1 MTMFTPSA
9 LLDAVIKKLIETK
22 GSLLV
27 DPWIQNMQAIVVQDG
42 QLVAAVANE
51 LSRDTLNTHFYDIL
65 CDLCTQLSGTE
76 LKPLFL
82 LPDEVEQWRSEHD
95 NSVYSGYTFDR
106 YIVGNNNRF
115 AHAAAL
121 AVAKKPASLYNP
133 LFIYGGSGLG
143 KTHLLFAIASYIR
156 RSTPSAKI
164 VYIKSEDF
172 MNELVAAIDTGF
184 APFREKYRKAD
195 LLLVDDVQFLS
206 GKDRMQEEFFNTFET
221 LHQAGKQIVL
231 TCDRPPKEMAGLE
244 TRLVTRFESGLLADI
259 KAPDLETRMALVKS
273 KAILYDVDLSQEV
286 IEVIAENITNNVRE
300 LEGAVKKISAI
311 HKLMGIP
318 ITRDMA
324 MDAIQDLFTS
334 RPGLRPT
341 PQLILDE
348 VARFYGLP
356 AERIKSK
363 GRTKDVVLP
372 RQITY
377 YLIRELVPDKSLP
390 EIGAFMGQHH
400 TTVLYG
406 INSLTDQLAEDE
418 SLRAVVNDLKKT
430 IQNL

>member
-27 DPWIQNMQAIVVQDG
+27 DPWIQNMQAIAVQDG

-406 INSLTDQLAEDE
+406 INSLTDQLGEDE

>member
-27 DPWIQNMQAIVVQDG
+27 DPWIQNMQAIAVQDG

-76 LKPLFL
+76 MKPLFL

-231 TCDRPPKEMAGLE
+231 TCDRPPKEMATLQE
-244 TRLVTRFESGLLADI
+244 RLSTRFEWGLLTDI
-259 KAPDLETRMALVKS
+259 QPPDLETRMALVNV
-273 KAILYDVDLSQEV
+273 KASNLGVQLPADVTEY
-286 IEVIAENITNNVRE
+286 IASCITSNVRQ
-300 LEGAVKKISAI
+300 LEGAVKKLAALHSI
-311 HKLMGIP
+311 MNIP
-318 ITRDMA
+318 IDIDLAQR
-324 MDAIQDLFTS
+324 AIKDIFKES
-334 RPGLRPT
+334 PGLNPT
-341 PQLILDE
+341 PQLILEE
-348 VARFYGLP
+348 VSSFTGVAKDKILGKSKSKDIVHARQVMIYLITQMTDLSLP
-356 AERIKSK
+356 AI
-363 GRTKDVVLP
+363 GRF
-372 RQITY
+372 
-377 YLIRELVPDKSLP
+377 
-390 EIGAFMGQHH
+390 IGRDH
-400 TTVLYG
+400 TTALYARDK
-406 INSLTDQLAEDE
+406 IAEEIQTNPGLD
-418 SLRAVVNDLKKT
+418 ATIKDLMKN
-430 IQNL
+430 IRSR

>member
-1 MTMFTPSA
+1 MFTPSA
-9 LLDAVIKKLIETK
+9 LLDAVIKKLIEIK
-22 GSLLV
+22 GKILI
-27 DPWIQNMQAIVVQDG
+27 DPWVQNIQAIAIQDG
-42 QLVAAVANE
+42 QLVVAVAND
-51 LSRDTLNTHFYDIL
+51 LSRDTLNSHFYDLI
-65 CDLCTQLSGTE
+65 CELCTQLSGKE

-95 NSVYSGYTFDR
+95 NSIYASYTFDR

-143 KTHLLFAIASYIR
+143 KTHLLFAIGGYIR
-156 RSTPSAKI
+156 REQPTAKI

-172 MNELVAAIDTGF
+172 MTELVAAIDTGF
-184 APFREKYRKAD
+184 GPFREKYRKAD
-195 LLLVDDVQFLS
+195 LLLVDDIQFLA

-231 TCDRPPKEMAGLE
+231 TCDRPPKEMAGLSD
-244 TRLVTRFESGLLADI
+244 RLVGRFESGLLADI
-259 KAPDLETRMALVKS
+259 KAPDFETRMALVKS

-311 HKLMGIP
+311 HKLMGTP

-341 PQLILDE
+341 PQLILEE
-348 VARFYGLP
+348 VARFYGVP
-356 AERIKSK
+356 QERIKSNA
-363 GRTKDVVLP
+363 RTKDVVVP
-372 RQITY
+372 RQVTE
-377 YLIRELVPDKSLP
+377 YLIRDLIPGKSLP
-390 EIGAFMGQHH
+390 EIGAFIGQHH
-400 TTVLYG
+400 TTVMYG
-406 INSLTDQLAEDE
+406 INKLTEQMSADE
-418 SLRAVVNDLKKT
+418 SLRAVVEDLKKT
-430 IQNL
+430 IQNR

>member
-1 MTMFTPSA
+1 
-9 LLDAVIKKLIETK
+9 
-22 GSLLV
+22 
-27 DPWIQNMQAIVVQDG
+27 
-42 QLVAAVANE
+42 
-51 LSRDTLNTHFYDIL
+51 
-65 CDLCTQLSGTE
+65 
-76 LKPLFL
+76 L

-334 RPGLRPT
+334 CPGLRPT

>member
-27 DPWIQNMQAIVVQDG
+27 DPWIQNMQAIAVQDG

-286 IEVIAENITNNVRE
+286 TEVIAENITNNVRE